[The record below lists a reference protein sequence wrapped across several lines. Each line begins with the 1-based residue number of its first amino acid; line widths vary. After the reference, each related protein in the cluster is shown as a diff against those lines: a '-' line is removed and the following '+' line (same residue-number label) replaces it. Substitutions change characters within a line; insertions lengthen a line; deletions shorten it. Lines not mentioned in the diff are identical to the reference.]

1 MSSTPVDRIRKLIGL
16 LPEKDIHLGYKFLDN
31 RDFYSLKELVDSAI
45 NKIRMDRRKEN
56 PRPEYLK
63 IDLDSLNVLKS
74 EVDVCLMQL
83 DFPSDLEY

>member
-1 MSSTPVDRIRKLIGL
+1 
-16 LPEKDIHLGYKFLDN
+16 
-31 RDFYSLKELVDSAI
+31 
-45 NKIRMDRRKEN
+45 MDRRKEN

-74 EVDVCLMQL
+74 EVDVYLMQL

>member
-63 IDLDSLNVLKS
+63 IDPDSLNVLKS
-74 EVDVCLMQL
+74 EVDVYLMQL

>member
-31 RDFYSLKELVDSAI
+31 RDFYSLKELVDSTI
-45 NKIRMDRRKEN
+45 SKIRMDRRKEN

-74 EVDVCLMQL
+74 EVDVYLMQF

>member
-1 MSSTPVDRIRKLIGL
+1 MSSTPVERIRKLISL

-74 EVDVCLMQL
+74 EVDVYLMQL

>member
-16 LPEKDIHLGYKFLDN
+16 LPEKDIHLGYKSLDN

-74 EVDVCLMQL
+74 EVDVYLMQL

>member
-1 MSSTPVDRIRKLIGL
+1 MSSTPVDRIRKLIDL

-74 EVDVCLMQL
+74 EVDVYLMQL